1 MADESMIDIQF
12 GTNPKGDIPHYSLLF
27 MNPKP
32 LITELNNEACYRLA
46 IMLYLWTN
54 KCNQAMDTL

>member
-32 LITELNNEACYRLA
+32 SITELNNEACYRLD
-46 IMLYLWTN
+46 IMLYLWIN
-54 KCNQAMDTL
+54 KCN